1 MLYFD
6 HNATSPLL
14 PVARAAWLEA
24 TEQFPGN
31 PSSQHRLGA
40 RADRALEEA
49 RQRLATRLG
58 CAAPDLVWTSGA
70 TESCNTVLRHA
81 AAVADAAGGGPA
93 RVCVSALEHPAVG
106 ESAAR
111 AFGGRVD
118 VIPATRDGVA
128 DLGWLTDY
136 LGQVRPALVA
146 LMAANNETGVLQPWR
161 EAQALCAARGVPFF
175 CDATQWCGR
184 LPVAGLGG
192 CDFMAGSAHKFGG
205 PRGLGFLK
213 VPSATALTPWLVG
226 GKQEAQRRAGTENVP
241 AAVAA
246 VAALDWCEA
255 QLAAG
260 GAAARTAVRTRFE
273 QALAA
278 ALPGLRINGT
288 GTPPAG
294 GPARLWNTVSVIVP
308 DAGEAADCRVRWV
321 VKLDKA
327 GFAVSTGS
335 ACASGNEAPSPVLT
349 AMGLTAAEA
358 ARALRFSAG
367 WLTPESAWD
376 ELAAA
381 LVTLHGELA
390 GR

>member
-24 TEQFPGN
+24 TDQFPGN

-40 RADRALEEA
+40 RADRALEDA
-49 RQRLATRLG
+49 RQRLATILG

-70 TESCNTVLRHA
+70 TESCNAVLCHA
-81 AAVADAAGGGPA
+81 AATAEAAGGAAA
-93 RVCVSALEHPAVG
+93 RVCVSALEHPAVR

-118 VIPATRDGVA
+118 LIPATRDGTA
-128 DLGWLTDY
+128 DLGWLADH
-136 LGQVRPALVA
+136 LGRARPALVA

-161 EAQALCAARGVPFF
+161 EAQAMCAARGVPFF

-184 LPVAGLGG
+184 LAAAGLGG

-213 VPSATALTPWLVG
+213 VPAAVAFTPWLVG

-246 VAALDWCEA
+246 VAALAWCEA
-255 QLAAG
+255 HLAAG
-260 GAAARTAVRTRFE
+260 GAEARTAVRTRFE
-273 QALAA
+273 QQLAA

-288 GTPPAG
+288 VTPTPG

-308 DAGEAADCRVRWV
+308 DAGDAADCRVRWV

-335 ACASGNEAPSPVLT
+335 ACASGSEAPSPVLT

-381 LVTLHGELA
+381 LINLHRELA